1 MNSTTE
7 KRIALI
13 SVHGDPAIEIGK
25 EEAGGQNVY
34 VRYVGEALAR
44 LGWQVDMFTRKV
56 SLEQDSI
63 VEHSDNCRTIRLKA
77 GSLDFVPRDEI
88 FEYLPEFVD
97 NFLKFQL
104 ENDFTYQLVH
114 TNYWLSSWVG
124 MELKKIQGSKQ
135 VHTYHSLGVVKYNTI
150 EKENIPLIAS
160 QRLAVEKEVLEI
172 AERIVATSPQEKEH
186 MRSLVSTKGNI
197 DIIPCGTDI
206 QRFGSIAREPAR
218 DELGIDKEAKV
229 VLYVGRFDSRKG
241 IETLVRAV
249 NESGLRDSNNL
260 QLIIGGGSTPGNS
273 DGIERDRIEQ
283 IVNELGMSD
292 FTTFAGRL
300 SQDILPTYYAAADV
314 CVVPSHYE
322 PFGLVAIE
330 AMASNTPVVASDVGG
345 LQFTVVHEETGLL
358 AASQDVDAFASAID
372 RILLNPEW
380 RDELGKAGRKRV
392 ESKFSWDGV
401 ANQLSEL
408 YTQLLQPQP
417 VASTAK
423 ELVQSTTELVQ
434 STAKELVESAVE
446 LVQSTAELVESTAK
460 EAVLIAK

>member
-34 VRYVGEALAR
+34 VRQVGKALAQ

-63 VEHSDNCRTIRLKA
+63 VQHSKNCRTIRLKA
-77 GSLDFVPRDEI
+77 GPLEFVPRDDI
-88 FEYLPEFVD
+88 FEYLPEFRD
-97 NFLKFQL
+97 NFLKFQV
-104 ENDFTYQLVH
+104 ENDITYQLVH

-124 MELKKIQGSKQ
+124 MELKKIQQSKQ
-135 VHTYHSLGVVKYNTI
+135 VHTYHSLGAVKYNTI
-150 EKENIPLIAS
+150 EDIPLIAS

-172 AERIVATSPQEKEH
+172 AERIVATSPQEQQH
-186 MRSLVSTKGNI
+186 MRSLVSTEGNI

-206 QRFGSIAREPAR
+206 QRFGSIAREAAR
-218 DELGIDKEAKV
+218 AELGIDKETKV
-229 VLYVGRFDSRKG
+229 VLYVGRFDPRKG

-249 NESGLRDSNNL
+249 NKSGLRDSKNL

-283 IVNELGMSD
+283 IVNELGISD

-330 AMASNTPVVASDVGG
+330 AMASGTPVVASDVGG
-345 LQFTVVHEETGLL
+345 LQFTVVNEETGLL
-358 AASQDVDAFASAID
+358 APPQDVDAFASAID

-392 ESKFSWDGV
+392 ENKFSWHGV
-401 ANQLSEL
+401 ATQLSEL
-408 YTQLLQPQP
+408 YTELLQP
-417 VASTAK
+417 VK
-423 ELVQSTTELVQ
+423 ETLLLT
-434 STAKELVESAVE
+434 K
-446 LVQSTAELVESTAK
+446 
-460 EAVLIAK
+460 

>member
-34 VRYVGEALAR
+34 VRNVGEALAQ

-77 GSLDFVPRDEI
+77 GSLEFVPRDEI

-97 NFLKFQL
+97 NFLKFQVKN
-104 ENDFTYQLVH
+104 EITYQLVH
-114 TNYWLSSWVG
+114 TNYWHSSWVG
-124 MELKKIQGSKQ
+124 MKLNKIQNSKQ
-135 VHTYHSLGVVKYNTI
+135 VHTYHSLGAIKYNTI
-150 EKENIPLIAS
+150 ENIPLIAS
-160 QRLAVEKEVLEI
+160 KRLEVEKQVLEI
-172 AERIVATSPQEKEH
+172 ADRIVATSPQEKEH

-206 QRFGSIAREPAR
+206 QRFGSIAREAAR
-218 DELGIDKEAKV
+218 DKLGIEKEAKV
-229 VLYVGRFDSRKG
+229 VLYVGRFDQRKG

-249 NESGLRDSNNL
+249 NKSGLRDSNNL

-273 DGIERDRIEQ
+273 DGIERHRIEQ

-292 FTTFAGRL
+292 FTTFTGCL

-330 AMASNTPVVASDVGG
+330 AMASGTPVVASDVGG
-345 LQFTVVHEETGLL
+345 LQFTVVNEETGLL
-358 AASQDVDAFASAID
+358 APAQDVDAFAVAID
-372 RILLNPEW
+372 QILFNPEW

-392 ESKFSWDGV
+392 ETKFSWHGV
-401 ANQLSEL
+401 ATQLSAL
-408 YTQLLQPQP
+408 YTELLQPQP
-417 VASTAK
+417 VASIAK
-423 ELVQSTTELVQ
+423 ELVHSTAELVQ
-434 STAKELVESAVE
+434 STAKELVH
-446 LVQSTAELVESTAK
+446 STAELVHSTVKQPALVTK
-460 EAVLIAK
+460 